1 MDDPDVLAV
10 YNELE
15 DLNKTVNAHSNHL
28 SGLETRTKMIW
39 DVLRFTFPAI
49 FTLLAATLTAV
60 VIIALR

>member
-1 MDDPDVLAV
+1 MDDRDISAV
-10 YNELE
+10 YEKLKSMKE
-15 DLNKTVNAHSNHL
+15 TVEAHSNHL
-28 SGLETRTKMIW
+28 GTLETRTKMIW